1 MIERAVRVPGRGWPG
16 SVYGPRLLSIWIYN
30 VDRHH
35 CPVPFSPLSPLR
47 IITTRRLFFVF
58 PAPGLAYS
66 P

>member
-30 VDRHH
+30 